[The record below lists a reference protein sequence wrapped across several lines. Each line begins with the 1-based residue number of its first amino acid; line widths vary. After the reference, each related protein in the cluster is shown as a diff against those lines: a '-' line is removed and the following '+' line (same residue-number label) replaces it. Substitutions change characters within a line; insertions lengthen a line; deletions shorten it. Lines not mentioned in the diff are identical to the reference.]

1 MNTLN
6 RKRHLEEAGYKPVA
20 SIPVYVPYQLWHL
33 TLLVEY
39 DRQLRLVEETSLQL
53 VEAGVTDRH
62 RLAELLGLEGDE
74 AFRQVLIDL
83 LRGTYL
89 TYQQEHLALTPL
101 GRQVLMNAK
110 ARVNRHFGGVAVLY
124 DPFIDEF
131 GWYGEQKLL
140 TGQTVRESDIKP
152 LPEVA
157 KLDMDGISARHQSIQ
172 ELIGRKGIPG
182 DPSPEVKKDLLL
194 IEPVYWENIYK
205 RADLELW
212 RGQVPHSF
220 DWRLL
225 QVDLELLD
233 ETRAYKQLEDEDVRI
248 IPKVDSQ
255 IWPIAPLP
263 DGP

>member
-1 MNTLN
+1 VSILN
-6 RKRHLEEAGYKPVA
+6 RRLHLEGAGYKPVA
-20 SIPVYVPYQLWHL
+20 SIPVYIPYQLWHL

-62 RLAELLGLEGDE
+62 GLAELLGLEGDE

-89 TYQQEHLALTPL
+89 TYQQERLALTPL
-101 GRQVLMNAK
+101 GRQVLMNAR
-110 ARVNRHFGGVAVLY
+110 ARVNRRFGGVAVLY
-124 DPFIDEF
+124 DPFKDEL

-140 TGQTVRESDIKP
+140 TGQTVRESGIKQ
-152 LPEVA
+152 LPEFA
-157 KLDMDGISARHQSIQ
+157 KLDMDGISARHQSVQ
-172 ELIGRKGIPG
+172 ELIERKGIPG

-194 IEPVYWENIYK
+194 IEPVYWENVYK

-212 RGQVPHSF
+212 QGEAPRPF

-233 ETRAYKQLEDEDVRI
+233 ETRAYKQLEDEGVRI
-248 IPKVDSQ
+248 IPKVDSE
-255 IWPIAPLP
+255 IRPSAPLP
-263 DGP
+263 EAP